1 MPHSNFIYLDQ
12 TFIHKNL
19 VTKKVLLCDQQ
30 LSEIKLKIGRGDRYS
45 MIDTGSKNGFIKN
58 SLLVLKNEEL
68 LINAEKFENWIKNQ
82 LLQNI
87 KEKSVIIL
95 DNAPIHSK

>member
-1 MPHSNFIYLDQ
+1 
-12 TFIHKNL
+12 
-19 VTKKVLLCDQQ
+19 
-30 LSEIKLKIGRGDRYS
+30 

-68 LINAEKFENWIKNQ
+68 NAEKFENWIKNQ

>member
-1 MPHSNFIYLDQ
+1 M
-12 TFIHKNL
+12 
-19 VTKKVLLCDQQ
+19 
-30 LSEIKLKIGRGDRYS
+30 SEIKLKIGRGDRYS

-68 LINAEKFENWIKNQ
+68 NAEKFENWIKNQ

>member
-1 MPHSNFIYLDQ
+1 
-12 TFIHKNL
+12 
-19 VTKKVLLCDQQ
+19 
-30 LSEIKLKIGRGDRYS
+30 

-68 LINAEKFENWIKNQ
+68 NAEKFENWIKNQ

-95 DNAPIHSK
+95 DNAPIHSKQLQEIPSQKYRKQYIID